1 MKKKLTLILANPR
14 SFCAGVVRAID
25 IVEKALE
32 IYGAPIYSKHEIVH
46 NSFVVESL
54 RKKGVIFIEDLNQVP
69 EKSVISLFCYGVP
82 LKFVKKQS
90 REI

>member
-1 MKKKLTLILANPR
+1 MKKKLNVILANPR

-32 IYGAPIYSKHEIVH
+32 VYGSPIYSKHEIVH
-46 NSFVVESL
+46 NSFVVENL

-69 EKSVISLFCYGVP
+69 EESVIIFSAHGVSP
-82 LKFVKKQS
+82 
-90 REI
+90 E

>member
-1 MKKKLTLILANPR
+1 MKKKLNVILANPR

-32 IYGAPIYSKHEIVH
+32 VYGSPPIYSKHEIVH
-46 NSFVVESL
+46 NSLPVVENL

-69 EKSVISLFCYGVP
+69 EESVTYFFCLSLLHVLGV
-82 LKFVKKQS
+82 LSK
-90 REI
+90 